1 MSLITTNF
9 LSVIWWRALSV
20 DEEKRLLEI
29 DSTLKNIDTIY
40 PIDKKEFCLPVA
52 AAPETPIPNSL
63 KGILE

>member
-1 MSLITTNF
+1 
-9 LSVIWWRALSV
+9 
-20 DEEKRLLEI
+20 
-29 DSTLKNIDTIY
+29 LKNIDTIY